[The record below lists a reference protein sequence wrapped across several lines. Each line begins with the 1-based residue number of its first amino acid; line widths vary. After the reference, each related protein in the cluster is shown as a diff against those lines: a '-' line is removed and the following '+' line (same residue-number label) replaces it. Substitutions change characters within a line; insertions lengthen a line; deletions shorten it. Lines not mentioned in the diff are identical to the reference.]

1 MINQSTRE
9 QIKKKIIETVGD
21 LLAKSE
27 LDISKKEDNTLVTEI
42 DLVVSNIFKEH
53 LSPLVNFY
61 SEEDHDKLE
70 FPSFILDPIDGTRE
84 LIKRIPECAVSLGYL
99 DDKGLGHG
107 WGWIFNP
114 FTGLEINCQDS
125 FIHLEGRAEGKL
137 QGMVSRSEWKRGLY
151 AGYDELKLILIPKG
165 SIAFKLALLATGAI
179 DFVITKRPKSIWDI
193 AAGSILCRKRGI
205 HLYQQKQELNKL
217 SEKRLDGPLLW
228 CKPSDKDL
236 LFDQFQF

>member
-1 MINQSTRE
+1 MLEQNNRE
-9 QIKKKIIETVGD
+9 NIKKEIINAVGD
-21 LLAKSE
+21 MLAKSE

-42 DLVVSNIFKEH
+42 DLAVSDIFKNQ
-53 LSPLVNFY
+53 LDSSVNFY
-61 SEEDHDKLE
+61 SEEDHNKLV
-70 FPSFILDPIDGTRE
+70 FPSFVLDPIDGTRE

-99 DDKGLGHG
+99 DGKGLEHG

-114 FTGLEINCQDS
+114 FTGLEISCQDS

-137 QGMVSRSEWKRGLY
+137 HGMVSRSEWKRGIY
-151 AGYDELKLILIPKG
+151 AGYDESKLILCPKG

-205 HLYQQKQELNKL
+205 HLYQQQQELINL
-217 SEKRLDGPLLW
+217 TQKRYEGPLLW
-228 CKPSDKDL
+228 CRPSDKDF
-236 LFDQFQF
+236 LFKQFH